1 MESNQECEIC
11 GCKEFIVD
19 AGFYY
24 CQECGTRAKE
34 IQEIQYELSQGIST
48 ARVHG
53 KKIKKSSSTK
63 SKEYKLTSWE
73 IYNYVLIGLVDE
85 LQKLGA
91 SEEFKK
97 TTLQLWTSYLTSI
110 DVAFTSTKKNL
121 VPKLPFTFKNDDA
134 EILYGRVR
142 RKRKRKS
149 ANLETSSVSLD
160 ITSLD
165 ASLASKQRRL
175 ENKALIEAEYEAI
188 AGTQQSDT
196 NSVFNSSFHTTK
208 STTSVTSNGSVK
220 YNSLARKEYMKK
232 MTDKLSENGP
242 ISNYEGRAMAYIILI
257 LKLIF
262 GLDDH
267 TEYVISEKVNVLNNV
282 FKEIDENHTPIFSW
296 EHWSCFIEYRKLLI
310 SQKQLP
316 SHLNSNTHANSKMF
330 VTLWNKL
337 KCSDELTDSKT
348 EQLMTVMKKIFSDLK
363 DLQCDK
369 FNDVLIFE
377 PSLTPYKDYFN
388 VILEICKD
396 IVLPENVICK
406 HRQFDFSFFINGSK
420 NQINLSDDNVTLR
433 FKNKSSNKNLHIWN
447 ANEEIEY
454 KYDKSYIHKL
464 NRHEIVNIHPIGSM
478 EWKIKLDNKF
488 RKINDC
494 DNNADQAKRRSLGL
508 IKEFQDIQTMK
519 HESNQEIE
527 AIKCAKFG
535 GSVDVKEFQNVIIE
549 KTKFPDKSLDERCK
563 KFKNIHSKLLLYKD
577 KYKKITSGVCEGR
590 KKWFMSPKVYNPLLD
605 EQTLRLGQKILPDI
619 IHNSSPE
626 KNCGD
631 HVINIPRPVSH
642 YWVNHF
648 SNSVPVTNILFES
661 METKFSSTFSWL
673 LEECAR
679 VVEMSKFDLYNELIE
694 IEQQLGLIQFPDR
707 NRKTI

>member
-1 MESNQECEIC
+1 M
-11 GCKEFIVD
+11 
-19 AGFYY
+19 
-24 CQECGTRAKE
+24 
-34 IQEIQYELSQGIST
+34 
-48 ARVHG
+48 
-53 KKIKKSSSTK
+53 
-63 SKEYKLTSWE
+63 
-73 IYNYVLIGLVDE
+73 
-85 LQKLGA
+85 
-91 SEEFKK
+91 
-97 TTLQLWTSYLTSI
+97 
-110 DVAFTSTKKNL
+110 
-121 VPKLPFTFKNDDA
+121 
-134 EILYGRVR
+134 
-142 RKRKRKS
+142 
-149 ANLETSSVSLD
+149 
-160 ITSLD
+160 
-165 ASLASKQRRL
+165 
-175 ENKALIEAEYEAI
+175 IEAEYEAI

-232 MTDKLSENGP
+232 MTGKHFNKHANDQYSEMKCHRSRPSEQYLKSATFVTRSSLWAILYLALNISGEKIQLGDMIRYCREGHISYFNLKHFIPEEYLSENQNNDLLENAKYKVPCHKQVRTVAYKIAKMIKVKNLNKPNLYTLCDRYCSELELPSFVAECAEKLSFSNVNEFTDKLSENGP

-369 FNDVLIFE
+369 FNDVLVFE

-563 KFKNIHSKLLLYKD
+563 KFKNIHSKLLLYRD
-577 KYKKITSGVCEGR
+577 KYKKFTSGVCEGR